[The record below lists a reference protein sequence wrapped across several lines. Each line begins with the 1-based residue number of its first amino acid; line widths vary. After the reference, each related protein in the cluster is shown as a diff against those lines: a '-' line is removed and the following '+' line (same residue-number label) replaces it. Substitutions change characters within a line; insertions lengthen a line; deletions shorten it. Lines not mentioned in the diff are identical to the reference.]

1 MVACSNDSDSNSPN
15 PIALSDDPLG
25 GDTSL
30 LGSSSSGDLNGDITS
45 SAGPQ
50 PGSSAYVDPVTGEVV
65 GSSGSAVPASS
76 TARDFSAKDSHEG
89 LLPGEDTT
97 QVPLTEPPPYVGNF
111 PVVFSEVSPSNASLK
126 DEDGNDPGWL
136 ELYNTSDSPVDLSGI
151 ALSNDLKFPRRW
163 TFGKAVIPAK
173 SYMVVFMSGKNLP
186 DYTPPSDSIDMVSTN
201 CHANESTV
209 SGMGGFDFGG
219 FDMGGM
225 GMGGTTAA
233 ASAPAVSNLPG
244 QSALCFN
251 QNGANMFGAVLSVPA
266 GASNA
271 SFVVNPSTT
280 NLSKINQLVLKGY
293 ISKGHKIR
301 LNLNDNNGSIGSWSG
316 KNLKGTGDSTTE
328 YSIRLGDNAM
338 GVNLA
343 NVSGTTFFSESQAV
357 ENTEIKIFSYIAR
370 NRGHEPHTTFKVDK
384 DGGAL
389 YLVNTEGGILDS
401 VRYNAVPVTAT
412 WSMNTAGKW
421 GIGDPSPYGATLGE
435 VSATQASSGESSVP
449 PSGFYSSPVT
459 VTLPQ
464 GSRCATGGAEPTI
477 NSSPVTQSLNISS
490 TTVLRC
496 VTYVDGAYR
505 SEMLNRTYV
514 FETQPS
520 LPALFITTDSLSMFS
535 ADSGLYMTGDG
546 AQMMDPHKGA
556 NYWSNR
562 ELPVY
567 VELIEPGAKQ
577 PGFGIMGDFKISGQY
592 SRAKEKKSF
601 SVTFR
606 EQYGVKR
613 LKYTLFPDHPELT
626 KFKAFSVRNF
636 GNNCG
641 NDYVRDRVGTQ
652 ITEGLDV
659 DYQRGRYVIV
669 YYNGTYYGIH
679 DMRERNNEYYYE
691 TKYGFDGNDI
701 DLLDANDEATA
712 GSSADY
718 VAMMDWLQSN
728 SLKDDAN
735 FSKIANQIDI
745 DNYINYMQTEMF
757 INNRDW
763 PHNNLKKWR
772 VASQKTKWKWFIYDT
787 DFGFGTN
794 YSMNTT
800 NIFSYVTS
808 ASGTQMAAGFG
819 MGGGGNGTAKETLLL
834 RRLLENA
841 TFARSFVN
849 RFVVLLASYFTS
861 ERILKMVNDL
871 QSQVQSEMARDQ
883 QLWGFNASSMDQDFA
898 TITNFASSRQQQ
910 ITSEMETFF
919 SLSNP
924 VPMTIAT
931 SGSGSVLVNGLP
943 IGKSSITANFY
954 SNVPVT
960 LTAKATNGGVF
971 SGWSDGVKDET
982 RTVNPG
988 EVTSITAQFK

>member
-606 EQYGVKR
+606 EQYGDKR

>member
-1 MVACSNDSDSNSPN
+1 MQYRQSPLLTVWITVLLSSACVSMVACSNDSDSNSPN

-50 PGSSAYVDPVTGEVV
+50 PGSSAYVDPFTGEVV

-357 ENTEIKIFSYIAR
+357 ENTEIKIFSYI
-370 NRGHEPHTTFKVDK
+370 
-384 DGGAL
+384 
-389 YLVNTEGGILDS
+389 
-401 VRYNAVPVTAT
+401 
-412 WSMNTAGKW
+412 
-421 GIGDPSPYGATLGE
+421 
-435 VSATQASSGESSVP
+435 
-449 PSGFYSSPVT
+449 
-459 VTLPQ
+459 
-464 GSRCATGGAEPTI
+464 
-477 NSSPVTQSLNISS
+477 
-490 TTVLRC
+490 
-496 VTYVDGAYR
+496 
-505 SEMLNRTYV
+505 
-514 FETQPS
+514 
-520 LPALFITTDSLSMFS
+520 
-535 ADSGLYMTGDG
+535 
-546 AQMMDPHKGA
+546 
-556 NYWSNR
+556 
-562 ELPVY
+562 
-567 VELIEPGAKQ
+567 
-577 PGFGIMGDFKISGQY
+577 
-592 SRAKEKKSF
+592 
-601 SVTFR
+601 
-606 EQYGVKR
+606 
-613 LKYTLFPDHPELT
+613 
-626 KFKAFSVRNF
+626 
-636 GNNCG
+636 
-641 NDYVRDRVGTQ
+641 
-652 ITEGLDV
+652 
-659 DYQRGRYVIV
+659 
-669 YYNGTYYGIH
+669 
-679 DMRERNNEYYYE
+679 
-691 TKYGFDGNDI
+691 
-701 DLLDANDEATA
+701 
-712 GSSADY
+712 
-718 VAMMDWLQSN
+718 
-728 SLKDDAN
+728 
-735 FSKIANQIDI
+735 
-745 DNYINYMQTEMF
+745 
-757 INNRDW
+757 
-763 PHNNLKKWR
+763 
-772 VASQKTKWKWFIYDT
+772 FIYR
-787 DFGFGTN
+787 
-794 YSMNTT
+794 
-800 NIFSYVTS
+800 
-808 ASGTQMAAGFG
+808 
-819 MGGGGNGTAKETLLL
+819 KC
-834 RRLLENA
+834 
-841 TFARSFVN
+841 
-849 RFVVLLASYFTS
+849 
-861 ERILKMVNDL
+861 
-871 QSQVQSEMARDQ
+871 
-883 QLWGFNASSMDQDFA
+883 
-898 TITNFASSRQQQ
+898 
-910 ITSEMETFF
+910 
-919 SLSNP
+919 
-924 VPMTIAT
+924 
-931 SGSGSVLVNGLP
+931 
-943 IGKSSITANFY
+943 
-954 SNVPVT
+954 
-960 LTAKATNGGVF
+960 
-971 SGWSDGVKDET
+971 
-982 RTVNPG
+982 
-988 EVTSITAQFK
+988 